1 MSSLSYLQFLVLDS
15 YSKNSIRQERGVFG
29 HLVQLDKCEACLVEG
44 ARRVCPGV
52 QYGDVVHLAVTNQ
65 GGGV

>member
-1 MSSLSYLQFLVLDS
+1 M
-15 YSKNSIRQERGVFG
+15 FG

-44 ARRVCPGV
+44 ARPVCPGV